1 MILLVH
7 STKDLAGVNI
17 AKTIHQRVQFT
28 ETGEV
33 FQENPVYAAKVGNK
47 QVTHITLSEEP
58 VYPQNLPESFPGAEL
73 IVFVSRHRSQSGKP
87 TLSVHVPGNF
97 GEAGLG
103 GLSRQV
109 SVAPAK
115 AMQTALRSLDRL
127 KQEMQLDYEV
137 SYECTHHGP
146 SLCVPTMFEE
156 LGSSEKQWQD
166 VQAADVVGQAAL
178 DAIASFSASNGSA
191 VLGIGG
197 LHYNSKFTAMAL
209 AGDAAFGHMIPKY
222 ALALVDLEML
232 RQCVGRTLEKVDCV
246 VLDWKGIKGEDK
258 PKLMPL
264 VAELG
269 LQVRKV

>member
-17 AKTIHQRVQFT
+17 AKTIHQRVQFR

-33 FQENPVYAAKVGNK
+33 FQENPVYAAKVGDK
-47 QVTHITLSEEP
+47 QVTHVTLNEEP
-58 VYPQNLPESFPGAEL
+58 VYPQNLPESFPGAQL
-73 IVFVSRHRSQSGKP
+73 IVYVSRHKSQSGKP

-97 GEAGLG
+97 AEAGLG

-115 AMQTALRSLDRL
+115 AMQTALCALDRF
-127 KQEMQLDYEV
+127 KKEMQLDYEV

-146 SLCVPTMFEE
+146 SLRVPTMFVE

-166 VQAADVVGQAAL
+166 MQGAEVVGRAAL
-178 DAIASFSASNGSA
+178 EAMDSFDMSGGSA
-191 VLGIGG
+191 VLGLGG

-209 AGDAAFGHMIPKY
+209 AGEAAFGHMIPKY

-232 RQCVGRTLEKVDCV
+232 RQCVDRTLERVECA
-246 VLDWKGIKGEDK
+246 VLDWKGIRSEDK
-258 PKLMPL
+258 SRLVGL

-269 LQVRKV
+269 LELKKV